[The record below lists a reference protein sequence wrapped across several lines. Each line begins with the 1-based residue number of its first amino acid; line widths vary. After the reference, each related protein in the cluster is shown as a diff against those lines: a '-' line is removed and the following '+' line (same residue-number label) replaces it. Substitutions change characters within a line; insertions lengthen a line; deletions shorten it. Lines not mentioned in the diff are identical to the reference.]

1 MISNAELE
9 GLLEENESLRDEVRQ
24 LRGQAP
30 HGSIKGNA
38 LCRGCYK
45 LRLVLAMF
53 IGMPA
58 AAGCWSLFGN
68 KQVFA
73 PFQSFVGFSDN
84 SHAAMVWKAAAVVIA
99 AVLPLTAVACNWKW
113 RLFKNGYPGLLRGI
127 AECRRAFKEGRGR
140 K

>member
-9 GLLEENESLRDEVRQ
+9 SLLEENESLRDEVRQ

-30 HGSIKGNA
+30 HGTIRGNA

-45 LRLVLAMF
+45 LRLVLAAF

-58 AAGCWSLFGN
+58 AIGCSSLLGSEQAFP
-68 KQVFA
+68 A
-73 PFQSFVGFSDN
+73 LHSPGFDDN
-84 SHAAMVWKAAAVVIA
+84 SDTAMLWKAVLVVTV
-99 AVLPLTAVACNWKW
+99 AVLPLVAVAFNWKW
-113 RLFKNGYPGLLRGI
+113 RLYKNDYPGVLRGI